1 MKKELKIKRKL
12 TLELEAGKA
21 NPGKVGR
28 FLAPTGVNLMQ
39 FCNEYNDMTK
49 DKIGQ
54 IIPAEITVYE
64 NRTFSIKLKTPP
76 TAFLLKKYANV
87 AKGAAKP
94 NTQTVG
100 TITREQLREIAE
112 IKFPDLNA
120 ATIEGAMKTIEGT
133 ARNMGIRIE

>member
-49 DKIGQ
+49 EKIGQ

-120 ATIEGAMKTIEGT
+120 TTIEGAMKTIEGT

>member
-94 NTQTVG
+94 NSQTVG

>member
-39 FCNEYNDMTK
+39 FCNEYNDMTR

-64 NRTFSIKLKTPP
+64 NRSFSIKLKTPP

>member
-1 MKKELKIKRKL
+1 MKKGLKIKRKL

-39 FCNEYNDMTK
+39 FCNEYNDMTR

-100 TITREQLREIAE
+100 TITKDQLREIAE
-112 IKFPDLNA
+112 IKFPDLNS

>member
-64 NRTFSIKLKTPP
+64 NRTFDIKLKTPP

-100 TITREQLREIAE
+100 TITRDQLREIAE

>member
-100 TITREQLREIAE
+100 TITRDQLREIAE

>member
-39 FCNEYNDMTK
+39 FCNAYNDMTK

>member
-120 ATIEGAMKTIEGT
+120 GTIEGAMKTIEGT

>member
-1 MKKELKIKRKL
+1 MKKGLKVKRVL

-64 NRTFSIKLKTPP
+64 NRSFTIKLKTPP

-100 TITREQLREIAE
+100 TITKEQLREIAE

-133 ARNMGIRIE
+133 ARNMGIRIK

>member
-28 FLAPTGVNLMQ
+28 FLAPTGVNLLQ
-39 FCNEYNDMTK
+39 FCNEYNDITK
-49 DKIGQ
+49 DKAGQ

-76 TAFLLKKYANV
+76 TAFLLKKYAGIE
-87 AKGAAKP
+87 KGAAKP
-94 NTQTVG
+94 NVQTVG
-100 TITREQLREIAE
+100 TITKDQLREIAE

-120 ATIEGAMKTIEGT
+120 ATIESAMKTIEGT
-133 ARNMGIRIE
+133 ARNMGIRIK

>member
-1 MKKELKIKRKL
+1 
-12 TLELEAGKA
+12 
-21 NPGKVGR
+21 
-28 FLAPTGVNLMQ
+28 
-39 FCNEYNDMTK
+39 MTK

-120 ATIEGAMKTIEGT
+120 ATIESAMKTIEGT

>member
-39 FCNEYNDMTK
+39 FCNAYNDMTK

-76 TAFLLKKYANV
+76 TAFKVYPL
-87 AKGAAKP
+87 
-94 NTQTVG
+94 
-100 TITREQLREIAE
+100 
-112 IKFPDLNA
+112 
-120 ATIEGAMKTIEGT
+120 
-133 ARNMGIRIE
+133 